1 MKFPHKFLEKP
12 VTTLTV
18 DDIPLIMRKKTDKK
32 KTERAGAQLK
42 EVTKSRDITD
52 AVRFILWGKAA
63 GRCQFN
69 GCNKLVWKNPV
80 TQEDVN
86 IAQAAHIYAFS
97 EDGPRGNKGIS
108 DEDLNSFRNLL
119 LTCHACH
126 KTIDTKGKELRY
138 SVELL
143 QQWKADHE
151 SRIER
156 VSGIDPDHHSHI
168 VLFGRGIGDV
178 QSPLR
183 YDRAAAAMFPKH
195 FPAADRVI
203 ELGTGASER
212 TERDEEFWRLE
223 LADLEKRFGRLLCE
237 PLADGD
243 VSHLSVFALAPM
255 PLLIRLGTLLTDIR
269 DVEVYQLHRDPKGWK
284 WPSEDKTIA
293 IELQKPET
301 LTGAPALVISL
312 SATISDD
319 RIHRVLG
326 QDASI
331 WRLTIPKPTQECV
344 RSRADLNAFYLDVLK
359 AMDAIK
365 EVHGESHPLSIFP
378 AAPVSAMVKLG
389 LARQPKADL
398 DWIIYDEVKELGGF
412 VETIRI
418 GNHSQVNP

>member
-1 MKFPHKFLEKP
+1 MAAKY
-12 VTTLTV
+12 
-18 DDIPLIMRKKTDKK
+18 
-32 KTERAGAQLK
+32 K
-42 EVTKSRDITD
+42 EVTRSIPEP
-52 AVRFILWGKAA
+52 VRCMLWGKAA

-69 GCNKLVWKNPV
+69 GCNKPVWRNPV
-80 TQEDVN
+80 TQEEVN

-97 EDGPRGNKGIS
+97 EGGPRGKEGI
-108 DEDLNSFRNLL
+108 DYEDLNSLKNLL

-143 QQWKADHE
+143 QSWKAEHE

-156 VSGIDPDHHSHI
+156 VTGIDPDHHSHV

-183 YDRAAAAMFPKH
+183 YELASAAMFPGH
-195 FPAADRVI
+195 YPAATRAV
-203 ELGTGASER
+203 ELGTGVSER

-223 LADLEKRFGRLLCE
+223 RADLEKRFGRLLQE
-237 PLADGD
+237 PLSDGD
-243 VSHLSVFALAPM
+243 ISHLSVFALAPM

-284 WPSEDKTIA
+284 WPSEEKTIS
-293 IELQKPET
+293 IELQEPESKA
-301 LTGAPALVISL
+301 GAPALVISL
-312 SATISDD
+312 SATISDE

-326 QDASI
+326 EDASI
-331 WRLTIPKPTQECV
+331 WRLTIPAPTQECI
-344 RSRADLNAFYLDVLK
+344 RSRADLNAFYHEALK
-359 AMDAIK
+359 VMDAIK
-365 EVHGESHPLSIFP
+365 AAHGETHPLSIFP
-378 AAPVSAMVKLG
+378 AAPVSTLVELG

-412 VETIRI
+412 VEAIRI
-418 GNHSQVNP
+418 GNHSPE